1 MQKITSK
8 DNSIVKKIIKLNKSA
23 KTRNTE
29 GLFVTEGTRL
39 CLEAL
44 KSKFVIEYVC
54 FSESFYSRSYDI
66 CLKFKEKC
74 QCFIFSDSLFANIC
88 DTQSPQGVLCV
99 IKTLDKHQY
108 SGTIKLDGKIL
119 TLENLQDPNNMG
131 TILRTAEAFGID
143 TIVLTSNCC
152 DIYSPKVVRGS
163 MGAIFRQEFLIT
175 DDLPNLLINYNR
187 YATSYAAVLD
197 STSVPV
203 TEVDFCQNCM
213 AIIGNEGN
221 GITKQV
227 ADLSTHKI
235 IIPMAGGAES
245 LNAAIASSILMWE
258 MVR

>member
-44 KSKFVIEYVC
+44 KSKFVIDYVC
-54 FSESFYSRSYDI
+54 FSESFYNKNYDI
-66 CLKFKEKC
+66 CAKFEKDC
-74 QCFIFSDSLFANIC
+74 QCFILTDSLFAYIC
-88 DTQSPQGVLCV
+88 DTQAPQGVLCV

-108 SGTIKLDGKIL
+108 SDTIKLDGKIL

-143 TIVLTSNCC
+143 TVVLTSNCC

-163 MGAIFRQEFLIT
+163 MGAIFRQKLLIT
-175 DDLPNLLINYNR
+175 DDLPKLLTNYNK
-187 YATSYAAVLD
+187 YSKSYAAVLD
-197 STSVPV
+197 RSSVSV
-203 TEVDFCQNCM
+203 TEINFDQNCM

-227 ADLSTHKI
+227 SDLATQKI
-235 IIPMAGGAES
+235 IIPMNGGAES

-258 MVR
+258 MVK

>member
-8 DNSIVKKIIKLNKSA
+8 DNSIVKKIIKLNKST

-44 KSKFVIEYVC
+44 KSKFTIDYVC
-54 FSESFYSRSYDI
+54 FSESFYDRNYDI
-66 CLKFKEKC
+66 CLMFEKRC
-74 QCFIFSDSLFANIC
+74 RCFVFSDSLFSYIC

-108 SGTIKLDGKIL
+108 SDTIKLDGKIL
-119 TLENLQDPNNMG
+119 TLENLQDPNNVG

-143 TIVLTSNCC
+143 RVILTSDCC

-163 MGAIFRQEFLIT
+163 MGAIFRQKFLII
-175 DDLPNLLINYNR
+175 DDLPNLLINYNK

-197 STSVPV
+197 SESVPV
-203 TEVDFCQNCM
+203 TEVNFCQDCM

-227 ADLSTHKI
+227 LDIATQKI
-235 IIPMAGGAES
+235 IIPMSGGAES